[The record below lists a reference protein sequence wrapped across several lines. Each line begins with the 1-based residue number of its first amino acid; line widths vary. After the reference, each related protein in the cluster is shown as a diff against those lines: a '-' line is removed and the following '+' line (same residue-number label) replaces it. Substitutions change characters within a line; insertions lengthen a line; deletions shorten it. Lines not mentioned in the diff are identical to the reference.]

1 MIINWIFAS
10 NENGVITPDNLFGP
24 ALIRKSSEGFD
35 EGVLS
40 RKVLFYR
47 SVIGIERELE
57 IIVISKGIDFR
68 ELLEEP

>member
-1 MIINWIFAS
+1 MIISWIFAS
-10 NENGVITPDNLFGP
+10 NENGVIAPDNLFGP
-24 ALIRKSSEGFD
+24 ALIRKSSESFD

>member
-24 ALIRKSSEGFD
+24 ALIRKSFEGFD

-57 IIVISKGIDFR
+57 IIVISKRIDFR